1 MSFFADVP
9 IGALVAGIVGDLL
22 NLRVTVVAAG
32 VVLAGCL
39 VFALI
44 RFQGLQPLDESP
56 PASDDTLVTAAE
68 RPLPTDLDSAAHLA
82 VERVD

>member
-1 MSFFADVP
+1 MSFFAAGP

-32 VVLAGCL
+32 VVLASCL
-39 VFALI
+39 VFALV
-44 RFQGLQPLDESP
+44 RFHGLRPLDESP
-56 PASDDTLVTAAE
+56 SVSDDALVAATE
-68 RPLPTDLDSAAHLA
+68 LPLPTDLDSAAHLA